1 MVVPFFLKISLL
13 FINMTQDRRNAAVEL
28 RDFFGLEG
36 ANFRIE
42 LEHAHFHFTHSLKD
56 YIVVYLITC

>member
-1 MVVPFFLKISLL
+1 MVVPFFLISLL
-13 FINMTQDRRNAAVEL
+13 FINMTQDRRNAAAVEL
-28 RDFFGLEG
+28 RDFFGFEG

-56 YIVVYLITC
+56 YIVV

>member
-1 MVVPFFLKISLL
+1 
-13 FINMTQDRRNAAVEL
+13 MTQDRSNAAAVEL
-28 RDFFGLEG
+28 RDFFGFEG